1 MPKQSMSVA
10 EARACAQKL
19 ADEMGYE
26 LVDVELVKE
35 PAGRF
40 LRFFVEKGEGVTLDE
55 LEAFHRRIQ
64 PLIDRVDFDYMEV
77 SSPGADRPLKTERD
91 FVRAEGMPV
100 ELHTYRPVNGAK
112 LFQGDLVGLQEGE
125 IVLNVAGEEL
135 RFPKKTVSMVKPYI
149 DFDEDDLED
158 DVPQGN

>member
-10 EARACAQKL
+10 EARKVAQKV

-40 LRFFVEKGEGVTLDE
+40 LRFFVEKGESISLND
-55 LEAFHRRIQ
+55 LEAYHRKIM
-64 PLIDRVDFDYMEV
+64 PFVDNVDFDYMEV

-91 FVRAEGMPV
+91 FARAEGMYV

-112 LFQGDLVGLQEGE
+112 KFYGDLKGLIDG
-125 IVLNVAGEEL
+125 NVVIICGEEEL
-135 RFPKKTVSMVKPYI
+135 SFPQKSVSMVKPYI
-149 DFDEDDLED
+149 DFDEDDLKD
-158 DVPQGN
+158 DLPEGE

>member
-77 SSPGADRPLKTERD
+77 SSPGADRPLKKDKDFERAAGTTVE
-91 FVRAEGMPV
+91 VRLYKAVDG
-100 ELHTYRPVNGAK
+100 LKSFTGT
-112 LFQGDLVGLQEGE
+112 LVGLIEMPFWVRGLKRKE
-125 IVLNVAGEEL
+125 K
-135 RFPKKTVSMVKPYI
+135 R
-149 DFDEDDLED
+149 
-158 DVPQGN
+158 